1 MTSDSNVEKNN
12 AALQDAE
19 FLKQLDNYPYKQEW
33 VIIEVLNAAE
43 TPVVLTGYATGGSIS
58 ENGSSSLRRT
68 ATCSLIVSS
77 EGINNASYSNILAI
91 ENLLSINKIIT
102 LKKKIKNTINNS
114 YPAEI
119 IFPLGVFVIKTA
131 SVSQNTNGFNISL
144 TLHDKAA
151 RLNGTCGGVIPAG
164 VIFSEIE
171 NISPD
176 GSSRSVTYPTIKE
189 IITSLLIE
197 FGGESTANIIISDLP
212 EYGQKLL
219 KWTGNNSVYLNI
231 ETPGSKLL
239 STTINSGDIYNTGDL
254 IGYQATPLIYP
265 GKLECK
271 AGDTVA
277 SVLDKI
283 KNVLGNFE
291 WFYDVQGKFHF
302 QKKQD
307 YLLTYNNQQTI
318 FPSNP
323 RNYTAASY
331 LTTANVHESVYSFND
346 TSLITSISVNPVYD
360 NIKNDITI
368 WGTSKTATGV
378 DKPIRYHLI
387 VDNSP
392 LSNLTLGPTI
402 AYKDYRGL
410 WALATDNQIVKKV
423 STSSLDDPHKIYYE
437 INGGNSLTAIYRYDA
452 KRKCFRTYDMNNYK
466 YFEEL
471 TTNEDWRVQLYFEAV
486 KAQADGTLSTKP
498 YYAELLSEFPK
509 YWDVIT
515 QTYTGSSD
523 SYEYWLD
530 IITPTDSYFQQFLVS
545 TIGRRS
551 KVVTDNSVTNL
562 FPANPPAAYLLEAD
576 GEVTEE
582 RNIISDSDSDLLAN
596 LIQVAPEVWK
606 NISISSSRN
615 SAFDEMRAL
624 LQQHLNYTESV
635 TLSTIPIYHLEPNT
649 LIELNG
655 EDPYFQKVGLRGK
668 YLIKNISIPLD
679 TNGTQTI
686 SLSKLMEYPL
696 VSDETQN
703 ETI

>member
-33 VIIEVLNAAE
+33 VIIEVLNARE
-43 TPVVLTGYATGGSIS
+43 TPVVLTGYATGGSVS

-68 ATCSLIVSS
+68 ATCSLIVSP
-77 EGINNASYSNILAI
+77 EGIDNESYSNILAI
-91 ENLLSINKIIT
+91 ENLLSINKIIA

-114 YPAEI
+114 HPSEI
-119 IFPLGVFVIKTA
+119 EFPLGVFVIKTA

-176 GSSRSVTYPTIKE
+176 GSSRSVTYPTIQE
-189 IITSLLIE
+189 IITSLLTE
-197 FGGESTANIIISDLP
+197 FGGEDADHIEIKDLP
-212 EYGQKLL
+212 TYGQKLL
-219 KWTGNNSVYLNI
+219 KWTGNGSVYLNTG
-231 ETPGSKLL
+231 EGTALL
-239 STTINSGDIYNTGDL
+239 STSNLTGSTAYNTGEL

-318 FPSNP
+318 FPKNP
-323 RNYTAASY
+323 IDYTTASY
-331 LTTANVHESVYSFND
+331 LTTANVHESVYSFDD

-387 VDNSP
+387 VDQNP
-392 LSNLTLGPTI
+392 LSNIPLGPTI

-410 WALATDNQIVKKV
+410 WALATDSQIVKEV
-423 STSSLDDPHKIYYE
+423 PTSSSDQYKIYYQ
-437 INGGNSLTAIYRYDA
+437 INGNSLTAIYRYDT
-452 KRKCFRTYDMNNYK
+452 KRKCFRTYDTNNYK
-466 YFEEL
+466 YFNGL
-471 TTNEDWRVQLYFEAV
+471 TAKGDWRVQLYFEAV
-486 KAQADGTLSTKP
+486 TAQAEGTLSNKP

-509 YWDVIT
+509 YWDVDTKSYI
-515 QTYTGSSD
+515 GSSD

-530 IITPTDSYFQQFLVS
+530 IITPDDPYFKQFLVS

-562 FPANPPAAYLLEAD
+562 FPANPPAVYLLEAD
-576 GEVTEE
+576 GAVTEE
-582 RNIISDSDSDLLAN
+582 RNIGLETSQSA

-655 EDPYFQKVGLRGK
+655 EDPYFQKVGLGGK
-668 YLIKNISIPLD
+668 YLIKNISTPLD

-696 VSDETQN
+696 ASDETQN
-703 ETI
+703 EII